1 MQALST
7 IYQIISMLTNVL
19 VMLIIIQ
26 FIIGLLFA
34 FNVVNRSNDFL
45 AGFYMAIIRY
55 GVGIWPLWLYT
66 MMGVGIVMML
76 LFAHVY
82 FVPFRRLGT
91 GLAESDAESVRWAIT
106 QIRTIVGVNLCLGVI
121 VAVSASAGRNW

>member
-7 IYQIISMLTNVL
+7 IYQIIEMLTNVL

-45 AGFYMAIIRY
+45 ASFYMAINRFLEPVLRPIRNVLPNTGQIDFSPLVLIILLNIVLIVLGNVIY
-55 GVGIWPLWLYT
+55 G
-66 MMGVGIVMML
+66 
-76 LFAHVY
+76 
-82 FVPFRRLGT
+82 
-91 GLAESDAESVRWAIT
+91 
-106 QIRTIVGVNLCLGVI
+106 
-121 VAVSASAGRNW
+121 

>member
-7 IYQIISMLTNVL
+7 VYQIIAMLTNIL

-45 AGFYMAIIRY
+45 ASFYMAINRFIEPVLRPIRNILPNT
-55 GVGIWPLWLYT
+55 GAIDFSPLVLIILLN
-66 MMGVGIVMML
+66 VVLIV
-76 LFAHVY
+76 
-82 FVPFRRLGT
+82 LG
-91 GLAESDAESVRWAIT
+91 
-106 QIRTIVGVNLCLGVI
+106 NVI
-121 VAVSASAGRNW
+121 HG